1 MKRWNGMVG
10 EVIGGKSDLIVA
22 ALTINNERAEWIE
35 FSKPFK
41 YQGLTIL
48 VKKVKI
54 YSCCIAVFLYL
65 TWLVSKL
72 GIVSQFSCA
81 SSCGSLHACIHW
93 CFLDVL
99 CISLSVHLAFGQP
112 PAVSASVSSFA
123 CQSISP
129 PVRQSFPL
137 ENQFFNLPIYLPVR
151 LSIHL
156 PVSSSVRQSISLSI
170 HESVSLL
177 ICLLV
182 SL

>member
-1 MKRWNGMVG
+1 MVG
-10 EVIGGKSDLIVA
+10 EVIDGKSDLIVA

-112 PAVSASVSSFA
+112 PAGQRVCQFICLSVHQSTSPSILPIRKSILQSANLPA
-123 CQSISP
+123 CQTVNPSP
-129 PVRQSFPL
+129 R
-137 ENQFFNLPIYLPVR
+137 
-151 LSIHL
+151 
-156 PVSSSVRQSISLSI
+156 
-170 HESVSLL
+170 
-177 ICLLV
+177 
-182 SL
+182 